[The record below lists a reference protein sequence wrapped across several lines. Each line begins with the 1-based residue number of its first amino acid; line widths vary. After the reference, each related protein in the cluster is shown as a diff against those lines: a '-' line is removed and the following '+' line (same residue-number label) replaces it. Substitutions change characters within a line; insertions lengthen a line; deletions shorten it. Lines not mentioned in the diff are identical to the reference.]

1 MKLSEL
7 AVKPK
12 LSKVTITE
20 EHIVEKYGEELD
32 FYIWDRQPLDIFAK
46 LSTITDEEGR
56 VTKVDDI
63 LHVGKL
69 LN

>member
-46 LSTITDEEGR
+46 LRHNNRRQSNAVYR
-56 VTKVDDI
+56 
-63 LHVGKL
+63 HA
-69 LN
+69 